1 MRAPLSSLTLKV
13 RAIRNINNA
22 LQQPGSVPNDY
33 TVVAVAT
40 ITLLEVIATISMPEQ
55 SIRY

>member
-1 MRAPLSSLTLKV
+1 MKAPLSSLTLKV

-22 LQQPGSVPNDY
+22 LQQPVSVPNDY

-40 ITLLEVIATISMPEQ
+40 ITLLEVIATIYMPEQ
-55 SIRY
+55 SIRR